1 MKVVILAGGL
11 GSRLGSI
18 TDTVPKPLIE
28 IHNKPLLI
36 RIMEHYSNYGYNDF
50 IIALGY
56 KGHLIKSYFQSLNLI
71 YSKSVNFN
79 FKNKKVKYELDKKLI
94 NKWNVQL
101 VETGNKTQ
109 TGGRLKRLQPY
120 LKDDSFFL
128 TYGDGLSD
136 INIRELYKFHKK
148 SGSTTTVTAVHPNAR
163 FGNIIIDNKNIVKS
177 FKEKKPL
184 IKEWINGGFFVM
196 NKDIFS
202 YLKGDF
208 CELEKAPLEQLSKDK
223 KLSAFKHNG
232 FWHCVDTKRD
242 IQNLEEILID

>member
-1 MKVVILAGGL
+1 
-11 GSRLGSI
+11 
-18 TDTVPKPLIE
+18 
-28 IHNKPLLI
+28 
-36 RIMEHYSNYGYNDF
+36 MEHYSNYGYNDF

-148 SGSTTTVTAVHPNAR
+148 SGSITTVTAVHPNAR

-184 IKEWINGGFFVM
+184 IKEWINGGFFV
-196 NKDIFS
+196 
-202 YLKGDF
+202 
-208 CELEKAPLEQLSKDK
+208 EQRYFFIS
-223 KLSAFKHNG
+223 
-232 FWHCVDTKRD
+232 
-242 IQNLEEILID
+242 